1 MGKHLRIFWFL
12 ILCNSA
18 GFFTLCAILAY
29 VAYNHSGHTGFNPCH
44 ALSVFVPMGFM
55 GLICLLIASHSQFH
69 HWLSVSAI
77 LVGFLGVLFLISL
90 DQSNTL
96 LRYEV
101 WIDRGMPER

>member
-1 MGKHLRIFWFL
+1 MEKHSRIFWFL

-18 GFFTLCAILAY
+18 GFFTLSAILTYA
-29 VAYNHSGHTGFNPCH
+29 AYNHSGHTGSDPYH
-44 ALSVFVPMGFM
+44 ALTVFVPIGVM

-69 HWLSVSAI
+69 QWLSVSAI
-77 LVGFLGVLFLISL
+77 IVGFLGVMLLVYL

>member
-1 MGKHLRIFWFL
+1 MGRHLRIFWFL

-29 VAYNHSGHTGFNPCH
+29 AAYNHSGHTGFNPYH
-44 ALSVFVPMGFM
+44 ALTVFVPIGFM
-55 GLICLLIASHSQFH
+55 GLISLLISSHSQFH
-69 HWLSVSAI
+69 QWLSVLAI
-77 LVGFLGVLFLISL
+77 LIGFFGVLLLIYL

-101 WIDRGMPER
+101 WIDRGMP